1 MKKLVALLLALAMV
15 FALAA
20 CGSGN
25 TSTPSSSASSGGS
38 ATSTPDASTSAD
50 ASTSGEATTGTG
62 ESPVAGK
69 KIAYIMLMSSATIFQ
84 MWSDSFTETAEK
96 LGMTADTFFCSDN
109 ADTWKSTIE
118 QCAQGGYDGLM
129 VSHGG
134 QEYAWDFLSGI
145 LEQYPD
151 LKIVTFDT
159 PFKDAN
165 GEVQKIEG
173 VTQFFQQDAGFAEM
187 LVEELLKLN
196 QDKVDA
202 GEPVRILQVQ
212 QGQGYN
218 SPFDRRQTGYQPY
231 EDDGKITT
239 VERIAPIDDQNATSS
254 MRDVTA
260 ATLQKYN
267 DTEDID
273 GIWCCYDAYAQ
284 GVYQALVEANSQI
297 PMVSVDICNEDIQY
311 MAEGKNWKACAT
323 TNWTSNGEFACRVL
337 ALELADQYDDIAAA
351 SCYYDDPGDWL
362 EIPSSVITQE
372 MVMSKDGITVENLG
386 EVAPDSYNDVSWMPT
401 CDWMVEL
408 LGH

>member
-187 LVEELLKLN
+187 LVEQLL
-196 QDKVDA
+196 DMYPEKVEA
-202 GEPVRILQVQ
+202 GEAVRILQVQ

-218 SPFDRRQTGYQPY
+218 SPFDRRQEGYQPY
-231 EDDGKITT
+231 EDSGKIVT

-372 MVMSKDGITVENLG
+372 MVMSKDGVTVENLG

>member
-196 QDKVDA
+196 QEKVDA

>member
-84 MWSDSFTETAEK
+84 MWSDSFTETAKK

-187 LVEELLKLN
+187 LVEQLLDMYP
-196 QDKVDA
+196 DKVSA
-202 GEPVRILQVQ
+202 NEPVRILQVQ

-231 EDDGKITT
+231 EDSGKITT

-267 DTEDID
+267 DIEDID

>member
-196 QDKVDA
+196 QEKVDA

-351 SCYYDDPGDWL
+351 SCYYDDIGAWL
-362 EIPSSVITQE
+362 EIPSSIITQE
-372 MVMSKDGITVENLG
+372 MVMSKEGITVENLG